1 MITRAKIFVLA
12 LTIVISLGSVFCVD
26 PTVGTISGSD
36 PIPLSAGNN
45 VTVWCNATITDTD
58 GYANVSGAN
67 ATLWDPAAT
76 LEGSSDDF
84 NNHYANSSCTLSGG
98 SGNDT
103 NAGCSFKMHYSAN
116 AADWTC
122 KIIATD
128 GEGTGSNNVATMTV
142 NTLKAIGVTT
152 TMTFPEQ
159 ALGSTTSNGNEQ
171 NIVVSNLGNAEADIS
186 LDGYGSSDG
195 DGKSMSCSHGT
206 IVLANLKYNTSSGQS
221 FLNMTALTDDPVTL
235 GDFNLAAESV
245 DGVASTKSVFWKI
258 QIPDAS
264 VGGSCS
270 GHVIVVGI

>member
-1 MITRAKIFVLA
+1 MNSKSLILIF
-12 LTIVISLGSVFCVD
+12 TMFISLSAAFCAD
-26 PTVGTISGSD
+26 PTVGTVSGTD
-36 PIPLSAGNN
+36 PINLSAGNN

-76 LEGSSDDF
+76 TEGGSDDF
-84 NNHYANSSCTLSGG
+84 NNHYTNSGCVLSGG
-98 SGNDT
+98 ADNDT
-103 NAGCSFKMHYSAN
+103 NAACSFKMHYSAN
-116 AADWTC
+116 AVEWTC

-128 GEGTGSNNVATMTV
+128 GGGTGSNNVATMTV

-152 TMTFPEQ
+152 PMTFPEQ

-171 NIVVSNLGNAEADIS
+171 NIVVSNLGNAVIDIS
-186 LDGYGSSDG
+186 LDGYGSGDG

-206 IVLANLKYNTSSGQS
+206 IVLANLKYNTSAVQS
-221 FLNMTALTDDPVTL
+221 FSDMTALTDDPVTL
-235 GDFNLAAESV
+235 TDFDLAAEST

-258 QIPDAS
+258 QIPDTS

-270 GHVIVVGI
+270 GHVIVVGV